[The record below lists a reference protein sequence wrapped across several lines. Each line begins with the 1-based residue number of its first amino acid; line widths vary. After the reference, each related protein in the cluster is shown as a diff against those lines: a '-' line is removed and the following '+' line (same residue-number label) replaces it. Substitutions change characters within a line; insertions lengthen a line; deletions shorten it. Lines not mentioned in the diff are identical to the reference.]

1 MTRIL
6 GIDPGVGRIGFGVID
21 KDSDFLLVDYGTITT
36 PKVERQE
43 RLSRIHS
50 EVSNLLHIHKPDLMA
65 LEKLFFNKNLKT
77 AMAVGE
83 AIGVVLLAA
92 YQASVP
98 VAEYTPLQVKE
109 VLAGS
114 GRAKK
119 HEIKGMLELFFNQ
132 EIKGHDDAAD
142 ALAVAYCH
150 LTFESLGL

>member
-6 GIDPGVGRIGFGVID
+6 GIDPGVGRVGFGIIEKASECLV
-21 KDSDFLLVDYGTITT
+21 VDYGTITT

-43 RLSRIHS
+43 RLSKIHS
-50 EVSNLLHIHKPDLMA
+50 EILNLIQTHKPDLMA

-77 AMAVGE
+77 AMSVGE
-83 AIGVVLLAA
+83 AVGVILLAA
-92 YQASVP
+92 HQESLPIY
-98 VAEYTPLQVKE
+98 EYTPLQVKE

-119 HEIKGMLELFFNQ
+119 SEIKGMLELFFNQ
-132 EIKGHDDAAD
+132 KIKGHDDASD

-150 LTFESLGL
+150 LSFESLGL